1 MIENILKKYRQ
12 KYNLRTHTG
21 LDRIKYILSKLDNPQ
36 NKYLSIHIA
45 GTNGKGSVSSMLN
58 QTCVDLDLNVG
69 IFTSPHLE
77 RFTER
82 IKVNNNEILDNTFIE
97 IFESKVKPIIEKL
110 DKDKYGN
117 PTEFE
122 VIFIVALEYFSQ
134 LNIDIAIIEAGL
146 GGRIDAT
153 NVLENI
159 LVSIITS
166 VSIDHVDRL
175 GDTLEKITSEKVGII
190 KEDIPVISTI
200 LNSHHHLY
208 KNKTKLISFSD
219 PQKFIIQ
226 NKKIDY
232 ITIDKKDGY
241 IYNGMTTKCID
252 DKSIFYNSE
261 IFLPFLAEYQ
271 LENLSIVIN
280 ALDKIFELKIKLEK
294 IKDISKID
302 FVDKSVQSISKTK
315 WGGRF
320 EFIFY
325 NGLTTILDGS
335 HNEEGLKE
343 LVYNLKLIKGK
354 KTIIS
359 VFACNKNKDYEKM
372 LKKLSIVSDYFIL
385 TKSHVTIKAQDIEP
399 MSKFLELENKNH
411 IIVKDYRLINKGISK
426 IVNDNLISKNDYI
439 INICGSLYLVGAIRD
454 IINNQLGGHY

>member
-1 MIENILKKYRQ
+1 MIESILKRYRQ

-21 LDRIKYILSKLDNPQ
+21 LDRIKYILSRLDNPQ
-36 NKYLSIHIA
+36 NNYISIHIA

-58 QTCVDLDLNVG
+58 QVCIDLNLNVG
-69 IFTSPHLE
+69 LFTSPHLE

-82 IKVNNNEILDNTFIE
+82 IKVNNNEILEKTFID
-97 IFESKVKPIIEKL
+97 IFEFKVKPIIENL
-110 DKDKYGN
+110 DKDKYGD

-146 GGRIDAT
+146 GGRLDAT
-153 NVLENI
+153 NALENI
-159 LVSIITS
+159 LISIITS

-175 GDTLEKITSEKVGII
+175 GDTLEKITREKVGII
-190 KEDIPVISTI
+190 KENIPVISTI
-200 LNSHHHLY
+200 LNSNHHLY
-208 KNKTKLISFSD
+208 KDKTKLISFSD
-219 PQKFIIQ
+219 PKKLIIK

-232 ITIDKKDGY
+232 TTTNKKDGY
-241 IYNGMTTKCID
+241 IYNGIDIKCV
-252 DKSIFYNSE
+252 DKKSHFYNSE

-294 IKDISKID
+294 IKDISKRD
-302 FVDKSVQSISKTK
+302 FIAKSVQSISKTK

-320 EFIFY
+320 EFILY

-343 LVYNLKLIKGK
+343 LVYNLNLIKGK

-372 LKKLSIVSDYFIL
+372 LDNLSTVSDYFIL
-385 TKSHVTIKAQDIEP
+385 TKSHVAIKAQDIEP
-399 MSKFLELENKNH
+399 MAKFLELKNKNH

-426 IVNDNLISKNDYI
+426 IVNDNLINKNDYI